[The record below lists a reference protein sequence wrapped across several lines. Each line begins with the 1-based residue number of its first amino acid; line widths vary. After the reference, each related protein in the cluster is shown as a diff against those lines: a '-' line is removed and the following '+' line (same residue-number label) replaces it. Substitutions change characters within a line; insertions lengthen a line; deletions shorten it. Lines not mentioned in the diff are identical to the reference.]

1 MSTLKSE
8 MRDDLAD
15 NHSVFHSVTERL
27 LVPAAS
33 FPDPEEK
40 HVAFYAY
47 MTTSMVNPGSHQI
60 LKFDHVMTNIG
71 HGYHNNTGVF
81 IAPTSG
87 VYVFSW
93 TIRTSAG
100 AIHSVEFIVNNEIY
114 GSLYRDTNS
123 YNDGHSSETSIVRV
137 QTGDDV
143 YLRIKT
149 DQCYSKGSIRS
160 DACGRTSFAGWKI
173 FSV

>member
-33 FPDPEEK
+33 SPDPEEK

-47 MTTSMVNPGSHQI
+47 MTSSMVNPGSHQI
-60 LKFDHVMTNIG
+60 LKFDHVKTNIG

-87 VYVFSW
+87 FLRLFVDYPDVSRCHTFC
-93 TIRTSAG
+93 G
-100 AIHSVEFIVNNEIY
+100 IH
-114 GSLYRDTNS
+114 R
-123 YNDGHSSETSIVRV
+123 
-137 QTGDDV
+137 Q
-143 YLRIKT
+143 
-149 DQCYSKGSIRS
+149 
-160 DACGRTSFAGWKI
+160 
-173 FSV
+173 